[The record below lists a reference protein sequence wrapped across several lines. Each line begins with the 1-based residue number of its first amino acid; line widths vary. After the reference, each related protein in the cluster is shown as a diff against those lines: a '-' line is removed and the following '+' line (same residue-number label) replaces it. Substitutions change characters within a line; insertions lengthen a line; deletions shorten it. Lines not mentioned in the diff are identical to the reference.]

1 MALNLSLSFPFNA
14 TPPFLADLKNVVT
27 TLCCPSSRLSLF
39 FSTFFQKQKVKK
51 EKQKKNKT
59 KKQKT
64 IELDI
69 NKRHSSQTHALGVTL
84 AQTIAIF
91 CLHCHTDTKIIV
103 SNNFS
108 CILNSLTQIIHFEV
122 LTPRASYSGTLCD
135 AFIEA

>member
-39 FSTFFQKQKVKK
+39 LSTFFQKQKLKK
-51 EKQKKNKT
+51 RKKKL
-59 KKQKT
+59 

-69 NKRHSSQTHALGVTL
+69 NKRHSSQTHGLGVTF